1 MLNPIIDFI
10 ADATVGAIS
19 SEAVADECE
28 KRGISGFP
36 RWILTTLGGAA
47 LASVLKKLFD
57 AASYDNELGLNT
69 MKPIELFVKLENDGI
84 SDCVWVKFNNMEEL
98 LKWLESLSD
107 EHKSRLSSF
116 WARQASLADYIRQA
130 NNDASSIV
138 ENGEEVAQRQIKAKD
153 DEIRRLTQDKKDL
166 EITLANQ
173 LKDIKLK
180 DNEIQELVRDKEDL
194 ERTLANQENKINSLK
209 SSQPK
214 KEKQKSQDQKNQDQM
229 SGCIGGVVAVPI
241 GLVAGVISNNSFI
254 GFLVFGLV
262 LGAILNM
269 FEAKN

>member
-10 ADATVGAIS
+10 AGAAVDTIS
-19 SEAVADECE
+19 AEVVADECE
-28 KRGISGFP
+28 KRGISGSP
-36 RWILTTLGGAA
+36 KWILTTLGGAL

-57 AASYDNELGLNT
+57 AASYDNELGLNII
-69 MKPIELFVKLENDGI
+69 KPIELLVPPLENDGI
-84 SDCVWVKFNNMEEL
+84 SDCVWVKFNNMEKL

-107 EHKSRLSSF
+107 EHKSRLSGF
-116 WARQASLADYIRQA
+116 WATQASLADFIRQA

-153 DEIRRLTQDKKDL
+153 DEIRRLTQDKEDL
-166 EITLANQ
+166 ERTLANQ

-194 ERTLANQENKINSLK
+194 EITLANQKNEINSLK

-214 KEKQKSQDQKNQDQM
+214 KEKQKSQDQT
-229 SGCIGGVVAVPI
+229 SGCIGGVIAVPI
-241 GLVAGVISNNSFI
+241 GLVAGVISNNFFI
-254 GFLVFGLV
+254 GFLVFWFV

>member
-10 ADATVGAIS
+10 AEATLGTIS
-19 SEAVADECE
+19 AEVVADECE
-28 KRGISGFP
+28 KRGISGSP
-36 RWILTTLGGAA
+36 KWILTTLGGAGLA
-47 LASVLKKLFD
+47 LVLKKLFD

-84 SDCVWVKFNNMEEL
+84 SDCAWVKFNNMVEL
-98 LKWLESLSD
+98 LKWLESLPD
-107 EHKSRLSSF
+107 EHKSKVSSF
-116 WARQASLADYIRQA
+116 WARQASLADFIRQA

-153 DEIRRLTQDKKDL
+153 DEIRRLTQDKEDL

-173 LKDIKLK
+173 E
-180 DNEIQELVRDKEDL
+180 NE
-194 ERTLANQENKINSLK
+194 INSLK

-214 KEKQKSQDQKNQDQM
+214 KEKQKSQDQT
-229 SGCIGGVVAVPI
+229 SGCIGGVIAVPI
-241 GLVAGVISNNSFI
+241 GLVAGVISNNFFI
-254 GFLVFGLV
+254 GFLVFWFV